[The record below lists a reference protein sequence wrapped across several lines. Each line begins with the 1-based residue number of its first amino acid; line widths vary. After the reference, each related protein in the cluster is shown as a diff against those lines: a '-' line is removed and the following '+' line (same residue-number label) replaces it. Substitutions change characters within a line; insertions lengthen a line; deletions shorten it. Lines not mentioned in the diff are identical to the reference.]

1 MDYINNFGKENW
13 QLILLRTKSKFLNY
27 DIKIKSMFKFL
38 KNFMNNKKSTF
49 TNDLDS
55 VHRILKTDFKKNPD
69 PQEDEIIF
77 GCGCFWGAEKC
88 FWKLPGVV
96 TTSVGYAGGDKS
108 NPTYYEVCSGLTG
121 HAEVVRVIWNKSE
134 IDISD
139 LLKMFWECHDPTQK
153 NRQGNDIGTQ
163 YRSAI
168 YYKNE
173 KNKKIILAS
182 KEQYQ
187 KELNK
192 KNLGLIETEIK
203 IIDNYFFAEKNHQQY
218 LASAG
223 SRQYCSASPTKVKL
237 GNFIG
242 SNYKL
247 EDNIWENFN
256 WDVDKCVLRSDNNPI
271 KNKI

>member
-1 MDYINNFGKENW
+1 
-13 QLILLRTKSKFLNY
+13 
-27 DIKIKSMFKFL
+27 MFEFL
-38 KNFMNNKKSTF
+38 KNIMNTEESSI
-49 TNDLDS
+49 TNDINL
-55 VHRILKTDFKKNPD
+55 VHRVLKTDIKRVPNSH
-69 PQEDEIIF
+69 EDEIIF

-96 TTSVGYAGGDKS
+96 TTSVGYAGGDKY

-121 HAEVVRVIWNKSE
+121 HSEVVRIIWNKSE

-153 NRQGNDIGTQ
+153 NRQGNDMGTQ

-173 KNKKIILAS
+173 NNKEIILAS
-182 KEQYQ
+182 KKQYQ
-187 KELNK
+187 NELNK

-203 IIDNYFFAEKNHQQY
+203 MIENYFYAEDYHQQY
-218 LASAG
+218 LASPG

-237 GNFIG
+237 EDFPG

-247 EDNIWENFN
+247 KEHVWENFD
-256 WDVDKCVLRSDNNPI
+256 WGVDKCVLRSDNNPI
-271 KNKI
+271 KNHI

>member
-1 MDYINNFGKENW
+1 M
-13 QLILLRTKSKFLNY
+13 
-27 DIKIKSMFKFL
+27 
-38 KNFMNNKKSTF
+38 
-49 TNDLDS
+49 
-55 VHRILKTDFKKNPD
+55 
-69 PQEDEIIF
+69 
-77 GCGCFWGAEKC
+77 

-96 TTSVGYAGGDKS
+96 TTSVGYAGGDKN

-121 HAEVVRVIWNKSE
+121 HSEVVRIIWNKNE

-153 NRQGNDIGTQ
+153 NRQGNDVGTQ

-173 KNKKIILAS
+173 NNKKIILAS

-203 IIDNYFFAEKNHQQY
+203 LLIPTFPQKNTINNILPLQV
-218 LASAG
+218 AG
-223 SRQYCSASPTKVKL
+223 SIVLLLLQKL
-237 GNFIG
+237 
-242 SNYKL
+242 S
-247 EDNIWENFN
+247 
-256 WDVDKCVLRSDNNPI
+256 
-271 KNKI
+271 

>member
-1 MDYINNFGKENW
+1 
-13 QLILLRTKSKFLNY
+13 
-27 DIKIKSMFKFL
+27 MFKFL
-38 KNFMNNKKSTF
+38 KKIMNTKNHAL
-49 TNDLDS
+49 TNDNNLI
-55 VHRILKTDFKKNPD
+55 HRVLKTDIKKVPNL
-69 PQEDEIIF
+69 QEDEIIF

-121 HAEVVRVIWNKSE
+121 HSEVVRVIWNKSE

-153 NRQGNDIGTQ
+153 NRQGNDMGSQ

-173 KNKKIILAS
+173 NNKKIILES
-182 KEQYQ
+182 KKQYQ
-187 KELNK
+187 AELNK
-192 KNLGLIETEIK
+192 NNFGLIETEIK
-203 IIDNYFFAEKNHQQY
+203 MIDTYFYAEQYHQQY
-218 LASAG
+218 LASPG
-223 SRQYCSASPTKVKL
+223 SRQYCSASPTKIKL
-237 GNFIG
+237 EDFVG

-247 EDNIWENFN
+247 KENVWENFD
-256 WDVDKCVLRSDNNPI
+256 WKVDKCVLRSDNKPI
-271 KNKI
+271 RNNN

>member
-1 MDYINNFGKENW
+1 
-13 QLILLRTKSKFLNY
+13 
-27 DIKIKSMFKFL
+27 MFEFL
-38 KNFMNNKKSTF
+38 KNIMKNDIPTF
-49 TNDLDS
+49 TNDADLI
-55 VHRILKTDFKKNPD
+55 HRILKTDIKKKPSV
-69 PQEDEIIF
+69 QEDEIIF

-96 TTSVGYAGGDKS
+96 TTSVGYAGGEKS

-121 HAEVVRVIWNKSE
+121 HSEVVRVIWDKNK

-168 YYKNE
+168 FFKNE

-192 KNLGLIETEIK
+192 QNLGLIETEIK
-203 IIDNYFFAEKNHQQY
+203 LIDTYYFAEQYHQQY
-218 LASAG
+218 LASKG
-223 SRQYCSASPTKVKL
+223 SRQYCSASPTKIKL
-237 GNFIG
+237 GNFTG

-247 EDNIWENFN
+247 KESIWENFN
-256 WDVDKCVLRSDNNPI
+256 WEVDKCVLRSDNNPI
-271 KNKI
+271 MNNI

>member
-1 MDYINNFGKENW
+1 MFE
-13 QLILLRTKSKFLNY
+13 FLE
-27 DIKIKSMFKFL
+27 KI
-38 KNFMNNKKSTF
+38 MNNDESSLN
-49 TNDLDS
+49 NDFNT
-55 VHRILKTDFKKNPD
+55 VHRILKTDIKKD
-69 PQEDEIIF
+69 PSPEEDEIIF

-88 FWKLPGVV
+88 FWKLPGVI
-96 TTSVGYAGGDKS
+96 TTSVGYAGGIKS

-121 HAEVVRVIWNKSE
+121 HSEVVKVIWDKRE

-168 YYKNE
+168 FYKNE
-173 KNKKIILAS
+173 NNKKIVLAS
-182 KEQYQ
+182 KNQYQ

-192 KNLGLIETEIK
+192 NNLGLIETEIK
-203 IIDNYFFAEKNHQQY
+203 KIDTFYYAEPYHQQY
-218 LASAG
+218 LASTG

-237 GNFIG
+237 GDFTG

-247 EDNIWENFN
+247 KEGIWENFN
-256 WDVDKCVLRSDNNPI
+256 WEVDKCVLRSDNNPI
-271 KNKI
+271 KNNI

>member
-1 MDYINNFGKENW
+1 
-13 QLILLRTKSKFLNY
+13 
-27 DIKIKSMFKFL
+27 MFEFL
-38 KNFMNNKKSTF
+38 KNIMNNEKPIL
-49 TNDLDS
+49 NLD
-55 VHRILKTDFKKNPD
+55 VRPIHRILKTDIHRDPKNN
-69 PQEDEIIF
+69 EDEIIF

-96 TTSVGYAGGDKS
+96 TTAVGYAGGDKKK
-108 NPTYYEVCSGLTG
+108 PTYYEVCSGLTG
-121 HAEVVRVIWNKSE
+121 HSEVVRVVWDKSK

-168 YYKNE
+168 YFKSENY
-173 KNKKIILAS
+173 KKIIFAS

-192 KNLGLIETEIK
+192 KNLGFIETEIK
-203 IIDNYFFAEKNHQQY
+203 VIDTFFYAEEYHQQY
-218 LASAG
+218 LASEG

-237 GNFIG
+237 GDFPDC
-242 SNYKL
+242 NYKL
-247 EDNIWENFN
+247 NDQIWDNFN
-256 WDVDKCVLRSDNNPI
+256 WDIDKCVLRSDNKPL
-271 KNKI
+271 KNSI

>member
-1 MDYINNFGKENW
+1 
-13 QLILLRTKSKFLNY
+13 
-27 DIKIKSMFKFL
+27 
-38 KNFMNNKKSTF
+38 MNNQDPKL
-49 TNDLDS
+49 TNNVNS
-55 VHRILKTDFKKNPD
+55 FHRILKTNIKKDPN
-69 PQEDEIIF
+69 PQEEEIIF

-96 TTSVGYAGGDKS
+96 TTSVGYAGGDK
-108 NPTYYEVCSGLTG
+108 NDPTYYEVCTGLTG
-121 HAEVVRVIWNKSE
+121 HSEVVRVIWNKNE

-173 KNKKIILAS
+173 NNKEIILAS

-187 KELNK
+187 KDLNK
-192 KNLGLIETEIK
+192 KSLGLIATEIK
-203 IIDNYFFAEKNHQQY
+203 MIDTYFYAEPYHQQY
-218 LASAG
+218 LASEG
-223 SRQYCSASPTKVKL
+223 SRQYCSASPTRVKL
-237 GNFIG
+237 GDFIG

-247 EDNIWENFN
+247 KNHIWEKFN
-256 WDVDKCVLRSDNNPI
+256 WEVDKCVLRSDNKPLNNNI
-271 KNKI
+271 

>member
-1 MDYINNFGKENW
+1 MNEK
-13 QLILLRTKSKFLNY
+13 KSK
-27 DIKIKSMFKFL
+27 S
-38 KNFMNNKKSTF
+38 
-49 TNDLDS
+49 TNDVDS
-55 VHRILKTDFKKNPD
+55 VHRILKTDIRKD
-69 PQEDEIIF
+69 PSTQQDEIIF

-96 TTSVGYAGGDKS
+96 STSVGYAGGDKS
-108 NPTYYEVCSGLTG
+108 HPNYYEVCSGLTG
-121 HAEVVRVIWNKSE
+121 HAEVVRVIWDKRV

-153 NRQGNDIGTQ
+153 NRQGNDMGTQ

-168 YYKNE
+168 YYRNDNNIE
-173 KNKKIILAS
+173 IIFAS
-182 KEQYQ
+182 KKEYQ

-203 IIDNYFFAEKNHQQY
+203 MIEAYYFAEQSHQQY

-237 GNFIG
+237 GGFSG

-247 EDNIWENFN
+247 KDNIWENFN
-256 WDVDKCVLRSDNNPI
+256 WDVDKCVLRSDNKPI
-271 KNKI
+271 KNNI

>member
-1 MDYINNFGKENW
+1 M
-13 QLILLRTKSKFLNY
+13 L
-27 DIKIKSMFKFL
+27 KFL
-38 KNFMNNKKSTF
+38 KKIMNNKTADFSS
-49 TNDLDS
+49 NDYSL
-55 VHRILKTDFKKNPD
+55 HRILKTNIKVEPNTN
-69 PQEDEIIF
+69 EDEIIF

-88 FWKLPGVV
+88 FWKLPGVI
-96 TTSVGYAGGDKS
+96 TTSVGYAGGDKI
-108 NPTYYEVCSGLTG
+108 NPTYYEVCSGITG
-121 HAEVVRVIWNKSE
+121 HSEVVRVVWDKTK

-153 NRQGNDIGTQ
+153 NRQGNDTGTQ

-173 KNKKIILAS
+173 NNKKIIYSS

-192 KNLGLIETEIK
+192 NNFGLIKTEIK
-203 IIDNYFFAEKNHQQY
+203 MIDAFFYAEDYHQQY

-237 GNFIG
+237 ENFKG

-247 EDNIWENFN
+247 NVDIWENFN
-256 WDVDKCVLRSDNNPI
+256 WEVDKCVLRSDNKPI
-271 KNKI
+271 KISI

>member
-1 MDYINNFGKENW
+1 MKNE
-13 QLILLRTKSKFLNY
+13 KS
-27 DIKIKSMFKFL
+27 I
-38 KNFMNNKKSTF
+38 T
-49 TNDLDS
+49 TNDFNS
-55 VHRILKTDFKKNPD
+55 IHRILKTNIKLEPNH
-69 PQEDEIIF
+69 QEDEIIF

-88 FWKLPGVV
+88 FWKLPGVL
-96 TTSVGYAGGDKS
+96 TTSVGYAGGEKI
-108 NPTYYEVCSGLTG
+108 NPTYYEVCSGTTG
-121 HAEVVRVIWNKSE
+121 HSEVVRVVWDKSK

-153 NRQGNDIGTQ
+153 NRQGNDIGSQ

-173 KNKKIILAS
+173 DNKKIIQAS

-192 KNLGLIETEIK
+192 KNLGFIETEIK
-203 IIDNYFFAEKNHQQY
+203 MIDTFFYAEDYHQQY

-237 GNFIG
+237 ECFPG
-242 SNYKL
+242 SDYKL
-247 EDNIWENFN
+247 KDHIWENFN
-256 WDVDKCVLRSDNNPI
+256 WDIDKCVLRSDNKPL
-271 KNKI
+271 KNSI